1 MTRNVL
7 FNALG
12 YAAQIVAGLVAVPWL
27 VDALGLVGFGLFSLA
42 LAAVGYLGLFDLGF
56 GRALTRLVADR
67 RGRASEA
74 EIPGLV
80 HSALVTLGVVGLA
93 ATAALV
99 LVGPAAPAR
108 WLGLSGTD
116 AVSLRAAFP
125 WLAACLPFA
134 IGVPALTGVLEG
146 HMRFDVSAAT
156 RAFGGV
162 TVAVGPVLATRVD
175 PSLASAM
182 AGLCLARAATYVLL
196 ALLVLRVVPSLRCRV
211 RVEGHAVR
219 ALIRD
224 GGWLTV
230 TNLVGPLMAS
240 LDRFA
245 VGRWVSV
252 AAVSY
257 YAAPYEALTRLWAVP
272 DALLGVMF
280 PALAHAAGDPQ
291 RQRDLVDRSLRVLL
305 VGLVPLIGVALVFTP
320 ELLGVWVG
328 EDMARHAS
336 PVARWLAVGVFV
348 NALVRVPFVFLQAC
362 GRPDLPARAHVAEL
376 GPYLWGLWVACSW
389 GGAIGAAA
397 AWTLR
402 IAVDAVVLS
411 VFAVRLLPALAR
423 PLLTVSLWVG
433 GALAVLA
440 LLGQVPSLSSRGL
453 AFGVAVVA
461 WAGAAS
467 RGLLRPEE
475 RDIVKRKAMNW
486 L

>member
-7 FNALG
+7 LNALG

-67 RGRASEA
+67 RGRSSEA

-80 HSALVTLGVVGLA
+80 HSALLTLSLVGLA
-93 ATAALV
+93 AAGALM
-99 LVGPAAPAR
+99 LLGAEAPSR
-108 WLGLSGTD
+108 WLGLSGAD
-116 AVSLRAAFP
+116 ADALRAAFP

-146 HMRFDVSAAT
+146 HMRFDVSAAA
-156 RAFGGV
+156 RALGGV
-162 TVAVGPVLATRVD
+162 SVALGPVLATRIH

-182 AGLCLARAATYVLL
+182 AGLCVARGTTYLLL
-196 ALLVLRVVPSLRCRV
+196 ALLVLRVVPSLRCGV
-211 RVEGHAVR
+211 HFEGRAVS

-252 AAVSY
+252 TSVSY
-257 YAAPYEALTRLWAVP
+257 YAAPYEALTRMWAVP

-280 PALAHAAGDPQ
+280 PALAHAADDPQ
-291 RQRDLVDRSLRVLL
+291 RQRDLVDQSLRVLL
-305 VGLVPLIGVALVFTP
+305 IGLVPLVGVAMVFAP
-320 ELLGVWVG
+320 ELLRLWVG
-328 EDMARHAS
+328 DEMARYGS
-336 PVARWLAVGVFV
+336 PVARVLAVGVLI

-362 GRPDLPARAHVAEL
+362 GRPDLPARAHLTEL
-376 GPYLWGLWVACSW
+376 VPYLCVLWLACRW
-389 GGAIGAAA
+389 GGAVGAAA
-397 AWTLR
+397 AWTAR
-402 IAVDAVVLS
+402 IAVDAAVLS
-411 VFAVRLLPALAR
+411 TFAVHLRPALAR
-423 PLLTVSLWVG
+423 PLVTAAIWAG
-433 GALAVLA
+433 GALAVVA
-440 LLGQVPSLSSRGL
+440 LLGQVPSVVTRALVFAAGT
-453 AFGVAVVA
+453 AAWGGVTTAV
-461 WAGAAS
+461 
-467 RGLLRPEE
+467 LLRPDE
-475 RDIVKRKAMNW
+475 RNVLKRRAIFW